1 MAYGYA
7 IKIAGATYESVPEIK
22 MVDADTGDKVGYYP
36 YIDGLATV
44 ELSGGGAT
52 GVGIRTRVS
61 DDDVIVMKASELH
74 KLLLQNVAFVTMYDI
89 MDASGKSVSVFGFQN
104 QAYAGGFDVGCFADL
119 L

>member
-44 ELSGGGAT
+44 EQSGGAAGI
-52 GVGIRTRVS
+52 GIRTRVS

-74 KLLLQNVAFVTMYDI
+74 KLLLQQVAFVTVYDI
-89 MDASGKSVSVFGFQN
+89 MDAAGKSVSVFGFQE
-104 QAYAGGFDVGCFADL
+104 QTYTGGFGVGRFADFV
-119 L
+119 

>member
-36 YIDGLATV
+36 YINGLATV
-44 ELSGGGAT
+44 EQSGGVAGI
-52 GVGIRTRVS
+52 GIRTRVS

-74 KLLLQNVAFVTMYDI
+74 KLLLQQVAFVTMYDI
-89 MDASGKSVSVFGFQN
+89 MDAAGKSVSVFGFQE
-104 QAYAGGFDVGCFADL
+104 QTYTGGFGVGRFADFV
-119 L
+119 

>member
-44 ELSGGGAT
+44 EQSGGAAGR
-52 GVGIRTRVS
+52 GIRTRVS

-74 KLLLQNVAFVTMYDI
+74 KLLLQQVAFVTMYDI
-89 MDASGKSVSVFGFQN
+89 MDAAGKSVSVFGFQE
-104 QAYAGGFDVGCFADL
+104 QTYTGGFGVGRFADFV
-119 L
+119 

>member
-44 ELSGGGAT
+44 EQSGGGE
-52 GVGIRTRVS
+52 R
-61 DDDVIVMKASELH
+61 
-74 KLLLQNVAFVTMYDI
+74 
-89 MDASGKSVSVFGFQN
+89 
-104 QAYAGGFDVGCFADL
+104 QA
-119 L
+119 